1 LKKILDNTP
10 FLLCHISRDLHYL
23 AVSGAYAAMMG
34 RMPSE
39 IVGKQ
44 IIDIIG
50 REAFETIRPRVEAV
64 LRGQRVEYED
74 EVSIPNAGRRLY
86 HISYVPELDE
96 QNQVIGYIASITD
109 VTELRS
115 GQGSLAAQLNA
126 NQSLQVISTEL
137 VGEEKAEGL
146 YQKIVNAATSIMHSD
161 SASLQVF
168 NRQRGQLQLLACTGF
183 SEQAKSHW
191 KWVTKETKTT
201 CGEALRTRRRVIVDN
216 VENSTII
223 VGPERDLYLQNGVH
237 AAQTTPLVSR
247 LGHLVGM
254 ISTHWLIPLH
264 PQEQDLVLLDVLA
277 RQAADLIERSLAE
290 EHTRLLVRE
299 VNHRAKNLLAVVQ
312 GIAQQ
317 TLGEG
322 AGELSARLAALAAS
336 QDLIVQ
342 ADWRGVE
349 LGALIRSQLQ
359 HLGALVGTRIRL
371 EGARVRIAPSPAQT
385 LGMAFYELAT
395 NAVKYGALS
404 NATGAVSIEWSVAP
418 WDNPDFRLSWQER
431 NGPTVEPPKRYGFG
445 SDVTV
450 QMVEHA
456 LDARVRLQYNPSGL
470 SWRITAPAGTVL
482 AATKSKPAS
491 LRIGGD

>member
-1 LKKILDNTP
+1 
-10 FLLCHISRDLHYL
+10 
-23 AVSGAYAAMMG
+23 
-34 RMPSE
+34 
-39 IVGKQ
+39 
-44 IIDIIG
+44 
-50 REAFETIRPRVEAV
+50 
-64 LRGQRVEYED
+64 
-74 EVSIPNAGRRLY
+74 
-86 HISYVPELDE
+86 
-96 QNQVIGYIASITD
+96 
-109 VTELRS
+109 
-115 GQGSLAAQLNA
+115 
-126 NQSLQVISTEL
+126 

-161 SASLQVF
+161 SACLQMF

-191 KWVTKETKTT
+191 KWVTKDTKTT

-223 VGPERDLYLQNGVH
+223 VGPDRDLHLQNGIH

-247 LGHLVGM
+247 TGHLVGM
-254 ISTHWLIPLH
+254 ISTHWLNPLH
-264 PQEQDLVLLDVLA
+264 PQEQDLALLDVLA
-277 RQAADLIERSLAE
+277 RQAADLIERSLTE
-290 EHTRLLVRE
+290 EHTGLLVRE

-336 QDLIVQ
+336 QDLIVRS
-342 ADWRGVE
+342 DWRGVE

-371 EGARVRIAPSPAQT
+371 EGARVRIAPSAAQT

-404 NATGAVSIEWSVAP
+404 NATGDVSIEWSVTAR
-418 WDNPDFRLSWQER
+418 DDPDFHLSWQER
-431 NGPTVEPPKRYGFG
+431 NGPTVEPPKRCGFG
-445 SDVTV
+445 SDVMV